1 MEKTWFMAPMEKA
14 LRHQRNMSSWFI
26 APMKKAWFYERLFKK
41 IQDKRYN
48 VNQNYLSF
56 MSIKC
61 QSFWCQSKF
70 YALYEVD
77 KSNNT
82 CRFRGIWSGLYFFAT
97 FFLLSLLI
105 YIRSTKIWGGGLP
118 VPPPG
123 FYGPVK
129 ALFVLKIFNC

>member
-61 QSFWCQSKF
+61 QSF
-70 YALYEVD
+70 
-77 KSNNT
+77 
-82 CRFRGIWSGLYFFAT
+82 
-97 FFLLSLLI
+97 
-105 YIRSTKIWGGGLP
+105 
-118 VPPPG
+118 
-123 FYGPVK
+123 
-129 ALFVLKIFNC
+129 